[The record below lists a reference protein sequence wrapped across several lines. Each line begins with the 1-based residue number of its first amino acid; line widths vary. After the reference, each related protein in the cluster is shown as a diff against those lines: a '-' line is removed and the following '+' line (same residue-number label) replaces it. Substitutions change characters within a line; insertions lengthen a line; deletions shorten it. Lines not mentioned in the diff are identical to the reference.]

1 MATPF
6 FTRRKEVVIEQEAA
20 DRFRFVGSLEDDVHH
35 IRATLLV
42 AYPSMTILEA
52 AGEMVKGTNPPF
64 CTGATGVLAGL
75 VGERLHRGFA
85 KIAQDKVG
93 TSLGCPHLMEIVTD
107 MGRAAFQV
115 TMLRLRERVR
125 ADPEEAARLLA
136 DPLARRSFVLASVP
150 QLENT
155 CWVFN
160 RDNDRRFEEQ
170 AREPAP

>member
-6 FTRRKEVVIEQEAA
+6 FTRRKEVVIEQEAEG
-20 DRFRFVGSLEDDVHH
+20 RFRFLGTLEDDVHH

-42 AYPSMTILEA
+42 TYPSMTIVEA
-52 AGEMVKGTNPPF
+52 TGEMVRGTNPPF
-64 CTGATGVLAGL
+64 CAGATGVLGGL

-85 KIAQDKVG
+85 RIAQDKVG

-125 ADPEEAARLLA
+125 ADPVQAARILA
-136 DPLARRSFVLASVP
+136 DPLARRSFVLAGVP

-160 RDNDRRFEEQ
+160 RDNDQRFEEE
-170 AREPAP
+170 ARRPDR